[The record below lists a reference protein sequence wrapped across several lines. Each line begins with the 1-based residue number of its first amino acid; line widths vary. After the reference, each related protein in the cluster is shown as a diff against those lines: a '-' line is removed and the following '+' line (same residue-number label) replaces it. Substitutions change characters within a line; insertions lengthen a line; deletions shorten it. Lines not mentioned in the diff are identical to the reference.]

1 MRSSL
6 RFILQVAATFFALAS
21 EAREVPQ
28 FDNDNFE
35 VISVQQGSTALV
47 RSNGHS
53 FICQVFSTTDYYGLS
68 LCKPLMGISD
78 DDYIKMVTQS
88 ADASAAALKS
98 AADKAA
104 ADMAAANASLAAVA
118 LAAVALKM
126 ERLIQ
131 QLTVNQAKDIILNL
145 AKEDGCSL
153 KLNEARFRDETLQTR
168 ILVALGAEKGVF
180 PLASYLQSY
189 LVPVFADAVS
199 DLSAS
204 GVISISA
211 DGKEILLKECN

>member
-6 RFILQVAATFFALAS
+6 RFILQVAATFLAVAS
-21 EAREVPQ
+21 EARENPQ
-28 FDNDNFE
+28 FDNNNFE

-88 ADASAAALKS
+88 ADASAAVEKA
-98 AADKAA
+98 AADMAA
-104 ADMAAANASLAAVA
+104 ADMAAANAAAAAFA
-118 LAAVALKM
+118 LEKTV
-126 ERLIQ
+126 RLIQ
-131 QLTVNQAKDIILNL
+131 QLTVHQAKDIILNL
-145 AKEDGCSL
+145 AKEDGCTL
-153 KLNEARFRDETLQTR
+153 KLNDARFRDETLQTR

-189 LVPVFADAVS
+189 LVPAFADAVS

-204 GVISISA
+204 GVISISP